1 MTLCTLKKL
10 FVIVCLTNI
19 WWVFFDVQIFHS
31 FFFFCCCLVFIP
43 YSGYRCGKFV
53 VFQADILWFFR
64 FPRFFLTFWLLIS
77 QIFDLFTLGLQGFW
91 LWQSWQKSKSP
102 SVKKIKCLKDQMS
115 KRSNVQKTKGPKD
128 QMSKRSNVQKYKCLK
143 GQKSWAQ
150 MSIKSKVKKIKN
162 LKAKGQKGQKSTR
175 PHI

>member
-1 MTLCTLKKL
+1 MYCKKA
-10 FVIVCLTNI
+10 FHHIVCFRIFFSTFRFFI
-19 WWVFFDVQIFHS
+19 VFCLFDFHS
-31 FFFFCCCLVFIP
+31 VFTT
-43 YSGYRCGKFV
+43 YSGYNCGKFV

-77 QIFDLFTLGLQGFW
+77 QIFDLFTVGLQGFW

-102 SVKKIKCLKDQMS
+102 SVNKIKCLKDQMS